1 MKTKAKNKTKKSVKD
16 GGGFR
21 GIKRFSKTPRKSN
34 LWCVKTGSTLE
45 DDILEYMAAHHYK
58 GQTLDQLKTKIKN
71 SNDFR
76 SWFNLCNNGVIKTDE
91 EIQKIIEHEYNEA
104 RAANQDFDAE
114 LAADLKK
121 ETYLASEEQRAEQH
135 LSSADTEAHKPLKGW
150 TQFNRNNYPTV
161 YNEND
166 F

>member
-1 MKTKAKNKTKKSVKD
+1 MRSRKNKAKKSVKN

-45 DDILEYMAAHHYK
+45 DDILEYMVKVQKYSDYSLDK
-58 GQTLDQLKTKIKN
+58 SVTWTLTEMFDRLKN
-71 SNDFR
+71 SNQFR
-76 SWFNLCNNGVIKTDE
+76 SWFGLCNNGVIKTDE
-91 EIQKIIEHEYNEA
+91 EIQKIIKHVFEEA
-104 RAANQDFDAE
+104 AKQKFDAELAAKQKFDAE

-121 ETYLASEEQRAEQH
+121 ENDLASEA
-135 LSSADTEAHKPLKGW
+135 
-150 TQFNRNNYPTV
+150 V